1 MCLKS
6 RHTRP
11 GVHTA
16 GPPEFGT
23 VVAGWVNVASVT
35 TFKNSP
41 RRGPLT
47 SADSPSLS
55 ATRATRLERLR
66 SARLYLC
73 CDLQKFLATAPGQDS
88 VERLD
93 ADRLELFFRSAF
105 RGGVDIIQVRDKKV
119 SIRTELEA
127 LRLLVRVA
135 GQEGG
140 LSAANDRADAALLAR
155 VDVFHVGQTD
165 LTTHQARAVLGD
177 DVLLGR
183 SCHTRS
189 QVLAASEDPGT
200 DYYCTGPV
208 WETPTKPG
216 RPAVGL
222 DLPAFAADL
231 DPVCDT
237 SSTPFFAI
245 GGIDEETVSQVK
257 AAGAGRIVVVRAIAD
272 APAPENAARRLADA
286 LGAE

>member
-1 MCLKS
+1 MV
-6 RHTRP
+6 P
-11 GVHTA
+11 
-16 GPPEFGT
+16 
-23 VVAGWVNVASVT
+23 GWVNVASVT
-35 TFKNSP
+35 TSKNSP
-41 RRGPLT
+41 RRGQLPP
-47 SADSPSLS
+47 AESPSVS
-55 ATRATRLERLR
+55 ATRAARLERLR

-73 CDLQKFLATAPGQDS
+73 CDLQRFLATDPRQDT
-88 VERLD
+88 VEQLD
-93 ADRLELFFRSAF
+93 TDRLELFFRSAF
-105 RGGVDIIQVRDKKV
+105 RGGVDIIQVRDKKISV
-119 SIRTELEA
+119 RTELEA

-135 GQEGG
+135 EQEGG
-140 LSAANDRADAALLAR
+140 LSAANDRADAALLSR

-165 LTTHQARAVLGD
+165 LTTQQARTVLGD

-189 QVLAASEDPGT
+189 QVVAASEDPGT

-231 DPVCDT
+231 DPVCGT

-245 GGIDEETVSQVK
+245 GGIDEETVSQVT
-257 AAGAGRIVVVRAIAD
+257 AAGAGRVVVVRAIAD
-272 APAPENAARRLADA
+272 AANPENAARRLADA
-286 LGAE
+286 LGGE